1 MPCAITPYHYRL
13 DWLMWFAA
21 FGSYQQHPWLLHLVA
36 KLLSDDRAAAS
47 SLLAPGGDPFAERQK
62 TPRFIRAQHYEYQFT
77 TAEEAGLGATSLVP
91 KVWWK
96 RKLIAEYLP
105 ALSLDNP
112 SLRRFIEGQGWR
124 MPSQ

>member
-1 MPCAITPYHYRL
+1 
-13 DWLMWFAA
+13 MWFAA
-21 FGSYQQHPWLLHLVA
+21 FGSYQQHPWLLHLIA

-47 SLLAPGGDPFAERQK
+47 SLLAPGGDPFAEMQK
-62 TPRFIRAQHYEYQFT
+62 TPRFIRARHYEYQFT

-96 RKLIAEYLP
+96 RKLITEYLP
-105 ALSLDNP
+105 SLSLDNP